1 MKLIDNT
8 KQLQGKIILLVT
20 MMLTINIGF
29 ILPGLPGSLDVAS
42 QSACDW
48 TMYGKSSD
56 GSRIVSDCIP
66 DIDKLEEKW
75 SLQGF
80 QTSPIVWGDRLYYS
94 SGQYLY
100 CVDAKSGANIWRSEN
115 ANHFGY
121 TPAFEDGM
129 IYTHYY
135 SIRGNM
141 RHINCFDA
149 LTGKE
154 IWSYQTKSAD
164 WLLKVYQGKLYYAD
178 KDALNCMD
186 AKNRRILWEYKRP
199 NIGDFYIVNGKVF
212 IKPLVC
218 LDADTGNIIW
228 DSKKKYSGEF
238 CFGDGSI
245 YAMTYSGSGEHFL
258 SCISV
263 TTGETVWELKI
274 GDFGDFFYYKISFLN
289 GNVFVKTIKTDD
301 NTKNIIMCFNAQG
314 KGKVWEK
321 NFGNDSLGDLTF
333 LDGTIVAGA
342 DTGKLFFIDTKD
354 GKIIRQMDFDGS
366 IGWEVVAAQNKIYV
380 FASNTLHCLGEA
392 VGATKPTGWQM
403 SGGNSQNN
411 RFNSDG
417 TNTRTVGSLW
427 TFETSAPVASSVAV
441 ANDKAVFGSNDGDV
455 YCTNAS
461 NGKKI
466 WNFQTGS
473 QVQSTPA
480 IWQGKVLAGS
490 NDGKMYCLS
499 LETGKKFWEYDAK
512 ASIRSSPVVAGG
524 MVFFGTDSKSVL
536 CLDIENGE
544 KRWEQKTKNTISSQI
559 AFDNGRVF
567 VTYQEDDQE
576 YHSGVFWTLFCFD
589 AQTGSVVWNLELP
602 YGTDGSP
609 SIADGFIYLATAD
622 KNVWCI
628 DKETGIKVWESK
640 KEYSATTSL
649 AVDKTRVYF
658 GTNDKRIICLNR
670 DNGTLCWEYESY
682 ANLSSSPAVMN
693 GFVCFGESDGKVT
706 CLDNVTGQRVW
717 VVSTNGA
724 VTSSPAVSFGK
735 VFVGSWD
742 GKVYCIGDIAQPE
755 PVTNT
760 FDWSCG
766 EINNQHNRVLPA
778 GTAPKTNRLKQ
789 LWEMETASYGYQRI
803 VVGRYIFMSTNSMLI
818 KLDALTGAA
827 VWQKGYYW
835 EDNSNTKL
843 VLNAYTQG
851 MLYCTHSDKQKVL
864 CINSLDGKIVWEMTG
879 KRKDEF
885 RYIRAENDKV
895 FLQADNLMCL
905 DALTGKKLWEYKSDQ
920 IALIGEEKVLVSK
933 IVKYSSELVCLDA
946 KTGQEIWSNDDHT
959 KFTSLVYANGKLFGL
974 IYSED
979 KDPEFR
985 TLYCIDAGTGGKDWE
1000 TNIPFKSSGDP
1011 IIADGKIYLGANDY
1025 IYVLDEATG
1034 GLLDKFDYTLPEDR
1048 YGSGMLTY
1056 SDGKLYWRSVKGFL
1070 YCKDAKTG
1078 KNVFSI
1084 QDQNLRVYNNQSSS
1098 PIIIALGRIFT
1109 QVQGKLVCWG
1119 DEQSQEVCDWPM
1131 PGRTNQRNANASE
1144 PCPQAKQEVPKKV
1157 WEFDAKTG
1165 YKSSDKGNTLPIM
1178 ANGCLFF
1185 YTNNGKFWSVSQ
1197 ETGKPNWSIDLEQ
1210 EQGCYYPAVYADG
1223 KVFFTTFDPH
1233 QETFGKL
1240 QCLNATNGAKLWVFE
1255 DVGKIWGSPV
1265 FWENKVYIG
1274 STNNKQYCL
1283 DADTGKVIWEYECS
1297 REVQGTP
1304 AIVDGK
1310 IYFGSSDNK
1319 FQCLDA
1325 TTGKVIWTFATGDTC
1340 GGTVSLANG
1349 KVYFASNDFWLYC
1362 LDAQTGAF
1370 IWKYYGSPPIHQ
1382 APTIVTNRLYF
1393 IDRNYL
1399 TCLDANT
1406 KEEFWR
1412 VDDGGSY
1419 SSPTVVRNR
1428 VYLGIE
1434 DGNLICFNAYTGE
1447 TIWNLEEIYIIRSSV
1462 IWQDGKLYFGT
1473 LDGKV
1478 CCYEDV
1484 K

>member
-1 MKLIDNT
+1 MKFMDST
-8 KQLQGKIILLVT
+8 KQLQGKIILLVA

-29 ILPGLPGSLDVAS
+29 ILPGLPGSLNVAS

-48 TMYGKSSD
+48 TMYGKSPD

-75 SLQGF
+75 SLEGF
-80 QTSPIVWGDRLYYS
+80 QTSPIVWGDRLYYG

-100 CVDAKSGANIWRSEN
+100 CVDAKSGANIWKSEN

-121 TPAFEDGM
+121 TPAFEDDM

-135 SIRGNM
+135 STRGDM

-164 WLLKVYQGKLYYAD
+164 WLLKIYQGKLYYAD

-186 AKNRRILWEYKRP
+186 AKTRRILWKYKRP
-199 NIGDFYIVNGKVF
+199 NIGDFYIVNDKVY
-212 IKPLVC
+212 IYPLIC

-228 DSKKKYSGEF
+228 DSKNKYSGEF
-238 CFGDGSI
+238 CIGDGSI
-245 YAMTYSGSGEHFL
+245 YFMDYRGLEESFL
-258 SCISV
+258 NCLSV
-263 TTGETVWELKI
+263 LTGETVWEFEIDKSIL
-274 GDFGDFFYYKISFLN
+274 FSYYKIFYFD
-289 GNVFVKTIKTDD
+289 GKVFVKTIKIDD
-301 NTKNIIMCFNAQG
+301 KSKNLIICFDVRN
-314 KGKVWEK
+314 KLKIWEQD
-321 NFGNDSLGDLTF
+321 FGNDSLGNLTF
-333 LDGTIVAGA
+333 LDGNIVAGA
-342 DTGKLFFIDTKD
+342 DTGKLLFINSKD

-366 IGWEVVAAQNKIYV
+366 IRWEVVAAQQKIYV
-380 FASNTLHCLGEA
+380 LASNTLHCLGEA

-411 RFNSDG
+411 RFNPDG

-427 TFETSAPVASSVAV
+427 TFETPAPVASSVSV
-441 ANDKAVFGSNDGDV
+441 ANDKAVFGSNDGNA
-455 YCTNAS
+455 YCVNSS

-499 LETGKKFWEYDAK
+499 LETGKRFWEYDAK
-512 ASIRSSPVVAGG
+512 ASIRSSPVVADG
-524 MVFFGTDSKSVL
+524 MVFFGTDGKSIL

-544 KRWEQKTKNTISSQI
+544 KRWEQKTWNTISNQI

-567 VTYQEDDQE
+567 VTFQQADEKEQ
-576 YHSGVFWTLFCFD
+576 HGLFWMLYCFD
-589 AQTGSVVWNLELP
+589 AQTGSVVWNFELP

-609 SIADGFIYLATAD
+609 SITDGFIYLATAD

-670 DNGTLCWEYESY
+670 DNGTLCWEYESS
-682 ANLSSSPAVMN
+682 ANLNSSPAVMN

-706 CLDNVTGQRVW
+706 CLDNVTGQRAW

-735 VFVGSWD
+735 VFFGSWD

-778 GTAPKTNRLKQ
+778 GSAPKTNRLKQ
-789 LWEMETASYGYQRI
+789 LWKMETASYGYQRI
-803 VVGRYIFMSTNSMLI
+803 VVGRYIYSSSNRLFKI
-818 KLDALTGAA
+818 DAITGAIL
-827 VWQKGYYW
+827 WSRGYNW
-835 EDNSNTKL
+835 DQS
-843 VLNAYTQG
+843 G
-851 MLYCTHSDKQKVL
+851 
-864 CINSLDGKIVWEMTG
+864 INMISLDGYSNG
-879 KRKDEF
+879 KLYCRGVDNS
-885 RYIRAENDKV
+885 YAMCINDKDGSV
-895 FLQADNLMCL
+895 IWSIKADQGDHFGVIIAQDEKVIVQSDKTYCL
-905 DALTGKKLWEYKSDQ
+905 DASTGKTLWDSKYGGQMLSSPGKVYFETSTYK
-920 IALIGEEKVLVSK
+920 AHWLK
-933 IVKYSSELVCLDA
+933 CLDIN
-946 KTGQEIWSNDDHT
+946 TGKEVWNKQDYYGIGN
-959 KFTSLVYANGKLFGL
+959 LVFSDGKLFGSVF
-974 IYSED
+974 SED
-979 KDPEFR
+979 KDA
-985 TLYCIDAGTGGKDWE
+985 TTYVLYSINAANGEKVWQQE
-1000 TNIPFKSSGDP
+1000 IPTKNSSKP

-1034 GLLDKFDYTLPEDR
+1034 SLLDKFDYTLPEDR
-1048 YGSGMLTY
+1048 YGFGMLTY

-1078 KNVFSI
+1078 KNGFSI
-1084 QDQNLRVYNNQSSS
+1084 QDQSLRVYNNQSSS
-1098 PIIIALGRIFT
+1098 PIIIALGRIYT
-1109 QVQGKLVCWG
+1109 QVQGRLICWG
-1119 DEQSQEVCDWPM
+1119 DDQSQEVCDWSM
-1131 PGRTNQRNANASE
+1131 PGRTNRRNANASE
-1144 PCPQAKQEVPKKV
+1144 PCPQTKQEIPKKI

-1165 YKSSDKGNTLPIM
+1165 YKYSDKGNTLPIM

-1185 YTNNGKFWSVSQ
+1185 YTNNGKFWSVDQ
-1197 ETGKPNWSIDLEQ
+1197 TTGKPNWSIDLDQ

-1233 QETFGKL
+1233 QAMFGKL

-1265 FWENKVYIG
+1265 FWEKKVYIG

-1283 DADTGKVIWEYECS
+1283 DADTGKVIWEYECF
-1297 REVQGTP
+1297 REVQGAS

-1340 GGTVSLANG
+1340 GGTVSLAKG

-1362 LDAQTGAF
+1362 LDAQTGSF
-1370 IWKYYGSPPIHQ
+1370 IWKYYGSPPIHE

-1393 IDRNYL
+1393 TDRNYL

-1406 KEEFWR
+1406 KEVLWKVEDR
-1412 VDDGGSY
+1412 GSY
-1419 SSPTVVRNR
+1419 NSPTVVRDR

-1434 DGNLICFNAYTGE
+1434 DGNLICFNAYTGDI
-1447 TIWNLEEIYIIRSSV
+1447 IWNLEEIYIIRSSV

-1478 CCYEDV
+1478 YCYEDIE
-1484 K
+1484 